1 MAATAAII
9 RAHTTIT
16 PATTMTLATTTNRS
30 IGRVFTAGT
39 TGTAT
44 TATATTAT
52 VTTTATT
59 TTTIMA
65 SVPVIIG
72 GSATAKSIHNRAAP
86 ATLRAAGVPG
96 EFVKTNRKISE

>member
-39 TGTAT
+39 MGTAT

-72 GSATAKSIHNRAAP
+72 GSATAKSIHNCAAP
-86 ATLRAAGVPG
+86 ATCEGSRRPGGVRQDEP
-96 EFVKTNRKISE
+96 KISE